1 MLSFNLSSKSDQPVI
16 RVLIVDDMPQV
27 RRDLRLLLQLSSE
40 LEVVGEATN
49 GQEAILQ
56 AEILHPDV
64 VIMDIKMP
72 IMDGL
77 QATRQIKKHK
87 LAKRILI
94 LSIYSDA
101 EEVHRAI
108 EAGADVFIAKGTPYS
123 TLMKF
128 ILPNM
133 P

>member
-1 MLSFNLSSKSDQPVI
+1 MLSFNLASKSDKPII

-27 RRDLRLLLQLSSE
+27 RCDLRLLLQLSSE
-40 LEVVGEATN
+40 LEVVGEAAN

-77 QATRQIKKHK
+77 QATSQIKKHK
-87 LAKRILI
+87 LAKRVLV
-94 LSIYSDA
+94 LSIYSDG
-101 EEVHRAI
+101 EEVQRAI
-108 EAGADVFIAKGTPYS
+108 EAGADVFIVKGTPYS